1 MKRKHSFLITLGKYL
16 AFAFLLGYLF
26 SFVMYQGYWYLVFD
40 GLKMIP
46 WYAWILGFI
55 LIFFFTL
62 LIHEL
67 GHLIAFLVQGV
78 KIRALYLFIFV
89 FYRSLKGW
97 RFKIQP
103 KLWYLIGGFVV
114 PDLPIIDDES
124 TYQKLVIKFS
134 KALITAP
141 IVTIVFMILMDLM
154 FLISTYLKASSSFL
168 GWLFMGALFTTLIS
182 LVYMKTFSLSNKSFY
197 GDFVAYRKIKQ
208 DLVFQVIQIVQYQQF
223 SLADNMTTHPFLYQ
237 KLCQIIEQTELNT
250 SLFHQIL
257 LMQYV
262 EYTIYE
268 HMPYAES
275 ITEKLDKY
283 PKNHLYRT
291 LEGLSLLYDYAAYQ
305 YSLGHVG
312 KAYQTIDMIAKKA
325 NQKIDQKQRNYL
337 DLKFRHILHLS
348 YHEEELDQEH
358 IALGK
363 EELFEAILDL
373 HKLQKESHQPLPF
386 QEWWCEVNL
395 QNDSEE
401 NKNTTQGDV

>member
-1 MKRKHSFLITLGKYL
+1 MKRKQTMLISLGKYL

-26 SFVMYQGYWYLVFD
+26 SFIMYQGYWYLVID

-46 WYAWILGFI
+46 WYSWILGFFI
-55 LIFFFTL
+55 VFIFTL

-89 FYRSLKGW
+89 FYHSKKGW
-97 RFKIQP
+97 KFKIQP

-114 PDLPIIDDES
+114 PDLPKVDDES

-141 IVTIVFMILMDLM
+141 IVTIAFMILIDLT
-154 FLISTYLKASSSFL
+154 FLLSTYVRASSLFL
-168 GWLFMGALFTTLIS
+168 GWLFISALFTSLIS
-182 LVYMKTFSLSNKSFY
+182 LVYIKTFSLSNKSFY
-197 GDFVAYRKIKQ
+197 GDFVAYKKIKQ

-223 SLADNMTTHPFLYQ
+223 SLSEDTTTNPFLYQ
-237 KLCQIIEQTELNT
+237 KLSSIIEQTELNT

-257 LMQYV
+257 LMQYI
-262 EYTIYE
+262 EYVVYE
-268 HMPYAES
+268 HMPSMDS

-291 LEGLSLLYDYAAYQ
+291 LEGLSLLYDFAAYQ
-305 YSLGHVG
+305 YTLGHVE
-312 KAYQTIDMIAKKA
+312 KAYQIIDMNAKKA
-325 NQKIDQKQRNYL
+325 SQKIDVKQRNYL
-337 DLKFRHILHLS
+337 DLKFKHILNLS

-386 QEWWCEVNL
+386 QQWLCEVNL
-395 QNDSEE
+395 EIESEE
-401 NKNTTQGDV
+401 NKNTIQG